1 MSLVVAP
8 VRNLEVFF
16 NHHQKV
22 APVRLCLLLT
32 SDFILWQVS
41 AVASPTSWPRKREA
55 FTEAIYACGPIYLPA
70 KHRRF
75 FVPREPVNSLGATV
89 VIAARKLD
97 QLTAVA
103 EEIRKLGGKCDTM
116 QINIRDADKALEL
129 IENVVTKH
137 GKLTCL
143 VV

>member
-8 VRNLEVFF
+8 VRSLETIF
-16 NHHQKV
+16 NHHQNV
-22 APVRLCLLLT
+22 APVRLYVSLT

-41 AVASPTSWPRKREA
+41 AVASPTSWPRKREV
-55 FTEAIYACGPIYLPA
+55 FTEAIYVCGPIFLRA
-70 KHRRF
+70 KQCWF
-75 FVPREPVNSLGATV
+75 FVPNEPVDSLGATV

-116 QINIRDADKALEL
+116 QINIRDAAKALEL
-129 IENVVTKH
+129 IENIVAKH